1 MMWWHIK
8 RTVSAL
14 RHIPGKPR
22 CQVRVEIQTEV
33 RSCMHYAGPWY
44 NWPVLSQGWPFLF
57 TLGRLSPVCKKIQ
70 NKQTR
75 HSITEVNK
83 SVLENQKNLLFH
95 LLPHW
100 CIECRHFDGSS
111 SQTQSPSWNVDWSC
125 PTFPFSLSVSFLR
138 SEKKPLPVIE
148 LNNNTTVTISVA
160 YWTERLHWLQHGH
173 ITPAGN
179 TTWHLSV
186 GVENRLS
193 SVALLCITHICCQA
207 EKPHRLDVLMWNDTI
222 LLYTDF
228 WHRIRNCILD
238 WHYPV
243 FLAYN

>member
-148 LNNNTTVTISVA
+148 LNDNTTVTISVA
-160 YWTERLHWLQHGH
+160 YWTERLHWLQHAISPLLGTLRDICLLGWRTDSLLWLCCVSH
-173 ITPAGN
+173 T
-179 TTWHLSV
+179 SV
-186 GVENRLS
+186 VR
-193 SVALLCITHICCQA
+193 Q
-207 EKPHRLDVLMWNDTI
+207 
-222 LLYTDF
+222 
-228 WHRIRNCILD
+228 RNHTG
-238 WHYPV
+238 WM
-243 FLAYN
+243 F